1 MNPYALS
8 VIFLGLA
15 SGTAITLSSSHWL
28 MTWMGLEINT
38 LAIIPLMT
46 KTPHPRAIESAT
58 KYFLTQATAS
68 ALLLFASTINA
79 WMTGQWTI
87 LSTLE
92 IPAILLTTAIA
103 IKLGIAP
110 FHLWLP
116 EVLQGLPIKTGLILS
131 TWQKLAPMAVF
142 IQMSSLTNLYLT
154 LSLGLISIVT
164 GGWGGINQTQTRKIL
179 AYSSI
184 AHLGWM
190 TATIKLCPQLSILN
204 FYLYILMTSTLF
216 LTFMSLNTKNMSEL
230 ASSWPKSPTLTSMS
244 LLTLLSLSGLPPL
257 TGFMPKWLIT
267 QEMIKHDLNMFALAM
282 LLSTL
287 LSLFFYLRLTYILSL
302 TLAPNPS
309 FSLFPWT
316 LAKKNIYTPIAISSL
331 LLLPMTPLILSLF

>member
-8 VIFLGLA
+8 VFLMGLA
-15 SGTAITLSSSHWL
+15 SGTAITLSSCHWL
-28 MTWMGLEINT
+28 VTWMGLEINT

-68 ALLLFASTINA
+68 ALLLFSSTINA
-79 WMTGQWTI
+79 WMSGQWTI

-92 IPAILLTTAIA
+92 IPAILLTAAIA
-103 IKLGIAP
+103 IKLGVAP
-110 FHLWLP
+110 FHFWLP

-142 IQMSSLTNLYLT
+142 IQMSSLTNLHLT
-154 LSLGLISIVT
+154 LSLGLISIVA
-164 GGWGGINQTQTRKIL
+164 GGWGGINQTQTRKIM

-190 TATIKLCPQLSILN
+190 TATIKLYPQLSILN
-204 FYLYILMTSTLF
+204 FYLYIFMTSTLF
-216 LTFMSLNTKNMSEL
+216 LTFSSLNTKNMSEL
-230 ASSWPKSPTLTSMS
+230 SNSWPKSPTLTAVS

-267 QEMIKHDLNMFALAM
+267 QEMIKHDLNIFALIM

-287 LSLFFYLRLTYILSL
+287 LSLFFYLRLTYILAL
-302 TLAPNPS
+302 TLAPNTS
-309 FSLFPWT
+309 FSPHPWT
-316 LAKKNIYTPIAISSL
+316 LTKKNIYTPLVISSL
-331 LLLPMTPLILSLF
+331 LLLPMTPLISSFF

>member
-8 VIFLGLA
+8 IILLGLA
-15 SGTAITLSSSHWL
+15 SGTAITLSSCHWL

-68 ALLLFASTINA
+68 ALLLFSSTINA
-79 WMTGQWTI
+79 WMSGHWTI

-92 IPAILLTTAIA
+92 TPAILLTTAIA

-142 IQMSSLTNLYLT
+142 IQMSPLTNLHLT
-154 LSLGLISIVT
+154 LSLGLISTVI

-190 TATIKLCPQLSILN
+190 TASIKLCPQLSILN

-216 LTFMSLNTKNMSEL
+216 LTFLSLNTKNISEL
-230 ASSWPKSPTLTSMS
+230 TSSWPKSPTLTSMS
-244 LLTLLSLSGLPPL
+244 MLTLLSLSGLPPL

-267 QEMIKHDLNMFALAM
+267 QEMVKHDLNIFALTM

-309 FSLFPWT
+309 FSLLPWT
-316 LAKKNIYTPIAISSL
+316 LTKKNIFTPLTISSL
-331 LLLPMTPLILSLF
+331 LLLPMTPLVLSLF